1 MQPAVSLITLGVTDF
16 NRSLQFYRDGLGW
29 PTAAKEND
37 PVAFFQ
43 LNNIILG
50 LWSREELAKDARI
63 PDTKPGFGGMS
74 IAHNVGSEKEVD
86 DVLATA
92 KHAGAKILKS
102 AEKVFWGG
110 YSGYFADPDEHLWEV
125 AHNPYWKL
133 DAHGKATIL

>member
-1 MQPAVSLITLGVTDF
+1 MQPAASLITLGVTDF
-16 NRSLQFYRDGLGW
+16 NRSLRFYRDGLGW
-29 PTAAKEND
+29 PTTAKESD

-43 LNNIILG
+43 LHNIILG

-63 PDTKPGFGGMS
+63 PNTKPGFGGIS

-92 KHAGAKILKS
+92 ERVGAKILKP

-110 YSGYFADPDEHLWEV
+110 YSGYFADPEGHLWEV
-125 AHNPYWKL
+125 AYNPHWKL
-133 DAHGKATIL
+133 DERGMATLA